1 MIGRQDSGSGSTGR
15 IVALALIGLA
25 AALLVKR
32 LAGGTHSWEERLAKM
47 PDTSPPKWMFTTIS
61 AIRDNTDRILE
72 RMDTA
77 AGA

>member
-1 MIGRQDSGSGSTGR
+1 MMGRDDWDRGSAKR
-15 IVALALIGLA
+15 ALALALIGLA
-25 AALLVKR
+25 AVLLIKR
-32 LAGGTHSWEERLAKM
+32 LAGGRRTWEERVERM

-77 AGA
+77 AKA